1 MQKMALFAAGLL
13 LAGGARSQLPGDNN
27 LTPEEKQKGWR
38 LLFDGQTTKGW
49 HVYHRGSDGHA
60 WKAEDGELHLNSSQ
74 KSGYQ
79 TKDGGDLIT
88 DAVYGNYDLKLD
100 WKISPGGNSGVLFD
114 VQEDPKY
121 PETWNTG
128 PEMQVLDN
136 ERHGDGKI
144 QKHRAGDLYDL
155 IASSTEPVKPVG
167 EWNQVEIRC
176 LNGKLDLFMNQVK
189 IVSTTLWDD
198 AWWKLVAASKFRD
211 MPGFSKSRSGHFAL
225 QDHGFDVWFKNIKIK
240 AE

>member
-1 MQKMALFAAGLL
+1 MFLAGLL
-13 LAGGARSQLPGDNN
+13 LAGEARSQLPGDNS
-27 LTPEEKQKGWR
+27 LTPEEKQKGWQ

-49 HVYHRGSDGHA
+49 HVYNRGSDGHA
-60 WKAEDGELHLNSSQ
+60 WKAEAGELHLNSSQ

-79 TKDGGDLIT
+79 TKGGGDLIT

-144 QKHRAGDLYDL
+144 KKHRAGDLYDL

-176 LNGKLDLFMNQVK
+176 LNGKLDLFMNQVE

-240 AE
+240 TE